1 MATNKLKHTYIAH
14 PEVIHIRVINNVAV
28 ESLATNTTYIAD
40 LQHGEYDMSL
50 SAYTKNDGPALGAIG
65 IKVKPFLDPEQ
76 TLVGKA
82 LSMFELGSSTVATVL
97 SIAATSVATGKIAE
111 VIADAGSAGSRLSD
125 SHSLPVHNGVQIL
138 VDVNTNSGTS
148 ASEGDLY
155 IELVARRQ
163 L

>member
-1 MATNKLKHTYIAH
+1 MATSKLKHTYIAR
-14 PEVIHIRVINNVAV
+14 PEVIHRLVIDNVAV
-28 ESLATNTTYIAD
+28 ESLATNTTYTAD
-40 LQHGEYDMSL
+40 LAHGEYNISL

-97 SIAATSVATGKIAE
+97 TIAATSVATGKIAE
-111 VIADAGSAGSRLSD
+111 VIPDAGNAGARLSD
-125 SHSLPVHNGVQIL
+125 SHILPIHSGVQIL

-155 IELVARRQ
+155 LELIARRQ
-163 L
+163 T